1 MSKKQNI
8 LFVFLSLCHGQTQ
21 SKHLLLKLNS
31 SFCNIHLVKSYS
43 LVVLRMLVLTHLL
56 GNILLSFLLKLFFN
70 SVEEQKLAQCVCMFL
85 HSCKK
90 KRQFYLAFKSAK
102 RERKTYSNFPRQGY
116 LLPQNWW
123 ILCTTVTAFA
133 DRYMIYE

>member
-90 KRQFYLAFKSAK
+90 KD
-102 RERKTYSNFPRQGY
+102 NFTWHLKVPKGRGKHTVIFPGRGTFCLRIGGSYVLQS
-116 LLPQNWW
+116 LLLQTD
-123 ILCTTVTAFA
+123 I
-133 DRYMIYE
+133 